1 MTTIDVLHFTFAS
14 RLMHAGRQWRRIS
27 HAVVTAYGIS
37 AACARPLLAIARL
50 GGGVRQIALAEYAGI
65 QGASL
70 VRLLDQLCA
79 AGMVRREADPT
90 DRRANAL
97 WLTATGKELTEKIEA
112 KLAQLRASV
121 FAGIN
126 KQDFEAALRILD
138 ALSLA
143 ASSTSST
150 ANTRPADQADATM
163 TQSML
168 SP

>member
-1 MTTIDVLHFTFAS
+1 
-14 RLMHAGRQWRRIS
+14 
-27 HAVVTAYGIS
+27 
-37 AACARPLLAIARL
+37 
-50 GGGVRQIALAEYAGI
+50 
-65 QGASL
+65 

-79 AGMVRREADPT
+79 AGIVRREADPT

-97 WLTATGKELTEKIEA
+97 WLTATGKELAEKIEA

-126 KQDFEAALRILD
+126 KQDFEAALLILG

-143 ASSTSST
+143 ASSASST
-150 ANTRPADQADATM
+150 TNTGPADQADSTM
-163 TQSML
+163 TESMI